1 MLLYLDSTGEP
12 EADPTAKADG
22 PSRRGQAPANRE
34 PHSLG
39 AESRTQIYSSCRRG
53 LLAVAEP
60 GQTSEPEGELKDVI
74 PRVGVHSSLTVILTI
89 RGNYAPKQSFS
100 PCDLLLYFTISPVRR
115 SRILL

>member
-39 AESRTQIYSSCRRG
+39 GRVANANISCCRG

-60 GQTSEPEGELKDVI
+60 GQTSEPEGELKDVV
-74 PRVGVHSSLTVILTI
+74 PRAGVHSSLTVIFTI
-89 RGNYAPKQSFS
+89 RGNYTPEQSLS
-100 PCDLLLYFTISPVRR
+100 PCDLLLYSTILPVRR
-115 SRILL
+115 SRIPL